1 MPASR
6 PLSPGWGRRR
16 EREHGNLRRISKAA
30 LMRRFF
36 LAFIHSFKAK
46 LDSHGFLL
54 DQVEIRRLIIARK
67 FHKLNSRR
75 HGMFSWINVRPE
87 EVVCQGPL
95 GSAPALGRCWGWHHR
110 DTNDVLIQCSRVTE
124 SERGN
129 QYAPPQNVD
138 LETLRGWSGGST
150 SRRPKGGFKTTTL
163 H

>member
-16 EREHGNLRRISKAA
+16 ERENVNLRRISKAA
-30 LMRRFF
+30 LMRKFF

-54 DQVEIRRLIIARK
+54 DKVEIRRLIIARK
-67 FHKLNSRR
+67 FHKLNSHR

-95 GSAPALGRCWGWHHR
+95 GSAPALGDAEGDTTETRMMCLSSVHGSQSRSGGTNMPHHR
-110 DTNDVLIQCSRVTE
+110 TWI
-124 SERGN
+124 
-129 QYAPPQNVD
+129 
-138 LETLRGWSGGST
+138 
-150 SRRPKGGFKTTTL
+150 
-163 H
+163 